1 MSQLGESVFKA
12 VDFLNEFLKDVSKLV
27 TTVEEHMTSNKLA
40 PLWGSA
46 SFWDHSHAY
55 YSPAQWLPR
64 YVARHYV
71 EKPAEGQKPNAS
83 APWFTFF
90 NVYLTPKQIQEP
102 IAVWGFG
109 TQDEKEDLW
118 EAFYKLTL
126 NYDGP
131 TFPFLIPTQEWK
143 ALEEL
148 PAPLSSFKYQARLV
162 VELSD
167 AQIVNEVVIQ
177 ALLKEIIELRK

>member
-1 MSQLGESVFKA
+1 MNELGKSVFKA

-27 TTVEEHMTSNKLA
+27 TTVEENMSSNKLA

-55 YSPAQWLPR
+55 YSPTQWLPR

-71 EKPAEGQKPNAS
+71 AKPAEGQKADTS
-83 APWFTFF
+83 APWFAFF
-90 NVYLTPKQIQEP
+90 NAYLTPKQIQEP

-109 TQDEKEDLW
+109 TQNRQEDLW
-118 EAFYKLTL
+118 DTFYKLTL

-131 TFPFLIPTQEWK
+131 TFPFSIPVEGWK
-143 ALEEL
+143 ALADL
-148 PAPLSSFKYQARLV
+148 PGPLSSFKYQARLV
-162 VELSD
+162 VDLDS
-167 AQIVNEVVIQ
+167 AQVVDEVVIQ
-177 ALLKEIIELRK
+177 PLLKEINELRK